1 MQIIV
6 NSTVCSFLSPPGYRD
21 TGQAVSSLKRIFKK
35 KLLKDLYCFAENNPF
50 ISTGLRSTQPS
61 SE

>member
-1 MQIIV
+1 
-6 NSTVCSFLSPPGYRD
+6 
-21 TGQAVSSLKRIFKK
+21 
-35 KLLKDLYCFAENNPF
+35 LKDLYCFAENNPF